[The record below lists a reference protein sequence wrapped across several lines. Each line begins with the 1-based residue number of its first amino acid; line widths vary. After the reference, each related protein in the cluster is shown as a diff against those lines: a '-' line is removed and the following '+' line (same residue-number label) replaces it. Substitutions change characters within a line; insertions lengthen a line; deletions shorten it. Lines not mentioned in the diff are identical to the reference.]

1 MKLLTAISV
10 LMFALSAFATSQTK
24 TFFYDGT
31 QDTAMMSLRAEK
43 THTEYRYEQRYTTCF
58 RQETHYETR
67 CQPGPQGRPVC
78 HTIPVTRT
86 VSYPCWQ
93 TVSVP
98 YEVHDY
104 FVEATVDLSFAKV
117 ATGAT
122 PGETI
127 KATLDGDRLSL
138 SAVGSKKFFVMQT
151 KQEIQTQMT
160 GGLKLIDAAYG
171 IELVEAASIVK
182 ALEVSNIG
190 IKNDVLSIKMGPIAA
205 QEHLGFSLDIKKN
218 PVLGSSTTL
227 FDRELS
233 ANEIMINSQE
243 TSSEAQININ
253 KLGVELGSGRHT
265 LTAKIFFKH
274 AGELLNGRQ
283 FETTSASRTLIYKR

>member
-1 MKLLTAISV
+1 MKLLSALIM
-10 LMFALSAFATSQTK
+10 LMFAVSAFATSQTK

-31 QDTAMMSLRAEK
+31 QETAMMSLRAEK
-43 THTEYRYEQRYTTCF
+43 THTEYRYEQRYTTCY
-58 RQETHYETR
+58 RQETYWQTVCH
-67 CQPGPQGRPVC
+67 PGPQGQRIC
-78 HTIPVTRT
+78 TQQPVTRT

-117 ATGAT
+117 AAGVT

-138 SAVGSKKFFVMQT
+138 SAVGSKKFVMQT
-151 KQEIQTQMT
+151 KQEIQSQMT
-160 GGLKLIDAAYG
+160 GGLKLIDASYG

-190 IKNDVLSIKMGPIAA
+190 IKNDVLNIKMGPIAVRD
-205 QEHLGFSLDIKKN
+205 HLGFSLEIKKN

-243 TSSEAQININ
+243 TSSDAQIDIN

-274 AGELLNGRQ
+274 VGELLNGRQ
-283 FETTSASRTLIYKR
+283 FEGTSASRTLIYKR